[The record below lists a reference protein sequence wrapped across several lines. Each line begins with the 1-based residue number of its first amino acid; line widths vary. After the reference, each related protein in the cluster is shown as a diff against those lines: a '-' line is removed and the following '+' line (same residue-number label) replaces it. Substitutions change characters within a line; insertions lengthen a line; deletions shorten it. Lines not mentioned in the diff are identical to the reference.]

1 MPAKEIIYPLST
13 VNLPPSQHISFE
25 TETRDKALNLHNERL
40 RLIGKEGDN
49 FREGLADQ
57 LTFYAAEFILK
68 MPVSPYYYTQENN
81 RLTSPNF
88 PDQDMLV
95 SYSQPYQIELGINI
109 KNLEEVLEFTDYLT
123 LQDARQDRQTAE
135 IKGLSLL
142 REKILTAPDNSFVI
156 AVSPPY
162 ESGGYSVT
170 YLGQVGQFDETGQ
183 NRRINMTACIN
194 HLKPQDHYDF
204 LQSLGI
210 KLNPKLN
217 QCNDLGKNE
226 DFVLSPAIIAPEQ
239 AGWYLNTS
247 ENQVELFDLAAKLYS
262 FDPKAPEDIKND
274 FLKAAERLRK
284 IRKEAVRPKIPKLI
298 SLLISQAPKYV
309 INELV
314 DEIEKEAV
322 KSYYKDYYQET
333 IPDYSTFD
341 YSQKDELLEYAANNY
356 WLFAR
361 RTMSQN
367 GGSCP
372 SSQRNGL
379 DIINSIAN
387 LAVNEGFGK
396 TIEFLKSSSTFDCLR
411 CHKSISLSKKP
422 KKCPHCGAQTC
433 FDPEKHKK

>member
-1 MPAKEIIYPLST
+1 MPAIETAYSPSITDCPPLQYI
-13 VNLPPSQHISFE
+13 PFD
-25 TETRDKALNLHNERL
+25 TEERDKALNLHNERL
-40 RLIGKEGDN
+40 RLISKEGDN

-95 SYSQPYQIELGINI
+95 SYSQPYQNEFDANIESLR
-109 KNLEEVLEFTDYLT
+109 KVMEFTDSLT

-217 QCNDLGKNE
+217 QYNDLGKNE

-262 FDPKAPEDIKND
+262 FDPKAPEDIKSD
-274 FLKAAERLRK
+274 FQEAAEKLRK
-284 IRKEAVRPKIPKLI
+284 IKKWAVLPRIPGLI
-298 SLLISQAPKYV
+298 SLLVNQAPKHI
-309 INELV
+309 INEVV
-314 DEIEKEAV
+314 DKIEKEAV
-322 KSYYKDYYQET
+322 KSYYEDHYQKT
-333 IPDYSTFD
+333 IPGYSALD

-361 RTMSQN
+361 RTMPQN

-387 LAVNEGFGK
+387 LAVNEGFGQ
-396 TIEFLKSSSTFDCLR
+396 TVEFLKSSSTFDCLR

-422 KKCPHCGAQTC
+422 KKCPHCGAKTC
-433 FDPEKHKK
+433 FDPQLHKK